1 MSLSARAARL
11 AFAAPRPGSL
21 YEQREPS
28 CSAACHARAELEAVM
43 AGQVVTSE
51 TDEMDETG
59 ETNAAQ
65 AESLFSRHPHCSDAH
80 AIAADLVVLADLAD
94 LADLAVPVVR
104 ARGRRAGRPGLRGAH
119 RYGAFS
125 ACHSAAYSLPV
136 LFYAWPGRISP

>member
-80 AIAADLVVLADLAD
+80 AIAADLVVLA
-94 LADLAVPVVR
+94 VPVVR